1 MSAVAGHTTRRD
13 PHRCGP
19 AHTHR
24 HKTIAADSY
33 WAVRASVAR
42 NPAAAALDDA
52 FAKVSADNHVHDA
65 VGVTANSGLTAQ

>member
-1 MSAVAGHTTRRD
+1 MPSLDIRHAAIPTD
-13 PHRCGP
+13 AD